1 MRFSLASC
9 ALLLVALPISA
20 QDMSQQMAMDQAQQ
34 ASTDATMASQQAM
47 QDSQLASQQAQQFAQ
62 QANADA
68 MTTPGYPGMYGARA
82 WHPSISVK
90 SGTYD
95 APIKVRLHE
104 RFHGAYLYYTTD
116 GWAPTMPDGLTLTR
130 YAKPY
135 LGPITISR
143 NTRLEAVAVMPY
155 AGASLIS
162 DAVYNF
168 PKSSVPTPPAI
179 VSTDGSLH
187 AGLKIPLVFAAPVSS
202 SHAEIGDT
210 VPLHPATSIDVGGHT
225 FLPAQVDAQATVVH
239 VDTKGLAGMPGE
251 LTVRVDSL
259 SINGV
264 TVPLHR
270 TATCFG
276 QDHSLRTLAWVMV
289 PVIGLAAI
297 AAHGGEADIAAGTP
311 IVARV
316 TANTRIIPSTP
327 ATPAAS
333 AS

>member
-1 MRFSLASC
+1 MMRSLLC
-9 ALLLVALPISA
+9 ITLLLVALPLTA

-34 ASTDATMASQQAM
+34 AATDATMANQQAM

-68 MTTPGYPGMYGARA
+68 INTPGNPGMYGARA

-90 SGTYD
+90 SGTYN

-116 GWAPTMPDGLTLTR
+116 GWSPTAPDGLTLTR

-135 LGPITISR
+135 LGPIAIDST
-143 NTRLEAVAVMPY
+143 TRLQAVAVMPY
-155 AGASLIS
+155 GGASLIS
-162 DAVYNF
+162 DAVYTF
-168 PKSSVPTPPAI
+168 PHAVVPTPPAI
-179 VSTDGSLH
+179 VSTDGTLR

-210 VPLHPATSIDVGGHT
+210 VPLHPATDIQVNGRTYH
-225 FLPAQVDAQATVVH
+225 PAQVDAQATVVH

-251 LTVRVDSL
+251 LTVRIDSL
-259 SINGV
+259 SLDGV

-276 QDHSLRTLAWVMV
+276 QDHFVRTMAWMMV
-289 PVIGLAAI
+289 PVVGLAAI
-297 AAHGGEADIAAGTP
+297 AAHGGEVDIAAGTP
-311 IVARV
+311 IAAHVV
-316 TANTRIIPSTP
+316 ANTRIV
-327 ATPAAS
+327 PAAPAAPVS
-333 AS
+333 

>member
-1 MRFSLASC
+1 
-9 ALLLVALPISA
+9 
-20 QDMSQQMAMDQAQQ
+20 MSQQMAMDQAQQ
-34 ASTDATMASQQAM
+34 AATDATMANQQAM

-68 MTTPGYPGMYGARA
+68 INTPGNPGMYEARA
-82 WHPSISVK
+82 WHPDISVK

-116 GWAPTMPDGLTLTR
+116 GWAPTAPDGLTLTR
-130 YAKPY
+130 YAHPY
-135 LGPITISR
+135 VGPITIDR
-143 NTRLEAVAVMPY
+143 TTRLQAVAVMPY
-155 AGASLIS
+155 GGASLIS
-162 DAVYNF
+162 DAVYTF
-168 PKSSVPTPPAI
+168 PHSVPPTPPSI
-179 VSTDGSLH
+179 ISTDGMLR

-210 VPLHPATSIDVGGHT
+210 VPLHPATDIQVNGHIY
-225 FLPAQVDAQATVVH
+225 LPAQVNAQATVVH

-259 SINGV
+259 TLDGI

-276 QDHSLRTLAWVMV
+276 QDHFVRTIAWLMV
-289 PVIGLAAI
+289 PVVGLAAI
-297 AAHGGEADIAAGTP
+297 AAHGGEAAIPVGTP
-311 IVARV
+311 IVAHV
-316 TANTRIIPSTP
+316 VANTRIVP
-327 ATPAAS
+327 ATPAAPVS
-333 AS
+333 